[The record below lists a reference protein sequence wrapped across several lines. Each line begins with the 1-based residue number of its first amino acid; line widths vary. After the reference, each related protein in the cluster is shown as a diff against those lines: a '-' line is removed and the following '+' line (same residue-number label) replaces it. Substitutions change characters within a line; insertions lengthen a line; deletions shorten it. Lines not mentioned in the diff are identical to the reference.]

1 MHVLPLPFGLR
12 LAVAVLHRRDAELL
26 RGPAAPVTL
35 PAAETYDPATART
48 RVLCDLR
55 YADQRLHV
63 I

>member
-26 RGPAAPVTL
+26 RGPARPVTL
-35 PAAETYDPATART
+35 PAPESYGPGAARQ
-48 RVLCDLR
+48 RVLSDLR